1 MQTAKTKRK
10 RFRDLVN
17 GDGIVIAPGC
27 GDALGARLI
36 EKAGFD
42 VSYMSGYA
50 VEATHGTSDVGLLT
64 LTEMS
69 ARAAQICEAT
79 NLPLI
84 ADADTGFG
92 NAINVVRMVR
102 EYERAGVAA
111 IQLEDQSL
119 PKKCGSMPGKGVIST
134 EEMIGKIKAV
144 LDTREDENFQ
154 LIARTDICA
163 FEGINAAND
172 RLAAYS
178 EAGADMVLCQGPY
191 TVEEVRDF
199 VGKARK
205 PVLYLNSESFTMPMM
220 PADQLERIGV
230 KVVVLP
236 LALTLSAA
244 HAIERVLTV
253 IRETNGDTRDYS
265 RDWMT
270 SWADC
275 NALTGFDEIQ
285 RMEREYGAK
294 AR

>member
-1 MQTAKTKRK
+1 MKTAKTKRQ
-10 RFRDLVN
+10 RLRALVN

-42 VSYMSGYA
+42 VCYMSGYA
-50 VEATHGTSDVGLLT
+50 VEATHGTPDVGLLT
-64 LTEMS
+64 LSEM
-69 ARAAQICEAT
+69 AGRAAQICEVT

-111 IQLEDQSL
+111 IQLEDQAL
-119 PKKCGSMPGKGVIST
+119 PKKCGSMPGKAVIST
-134 EEMIGKIKAV
+134 DEMVGKIKAV

-172 RLAAYS
+172 RLAAYA

-191 TVEEVRDF
+191 TVEEVHDF
-199 VGKARK
+199 VGKAQK

-220 PADQLERIGV
+220 PAHELAQIGV

-244 HAIERVLTV
+244 HAMERTLQVM
-253 IRETNGDTRDYS
+253 RETDGDTRAYAPEAM
-265 RDWMT
+265 MT
-270 SWADC
+270 WDDC
-275 NALTGFDEIQ
+275 NTLTGFDVI
-285 RMEREYGAK
+285 RTMEAKYGTD
-294 AR
+294 RV